1 MRVEIKNKDVMESI
15 YALSALQGYV
25 ELPERE
31 RALLQEDQR
40 EGLMVLVGDAFSET
54 VLALM
59 PRVKDFG
66 LPDDDDAGDMWI
78 ELKND
83 VAADDGAAVLL
94 GGGLAR
100 GIAAMV
106 LSAIYEG
113 RGGDVYERRGRR
125 ALEMVIDT
133 IDYLGVEFPRL
144 LGWR

>member
-1 MRVEIKNKDVMESI
+1 MRVEIKNKDVLESI

-40 EGLMVLVGDAFSET
+40 EGLMVLVGDAFSEI

-59 PRVKDFG
+59 PRVSDCG
-66 LPDDDDAGDMWI
+66 LPEDDESGDMWI
-78 ELKND
+78 ELKNEG
-83 VAADDGAAVLL
+83 AAGEDAAVLL
-94 GGGLAR
+94 GGVLAK

-113 RGGDVYERRGRR
+113 RGGDVYELRGRR
-125 ALEMVIDT
+125 ALEMVIDL
-133 IDYLGVEFPRL
+133 IDYRGGEFPRL